1 MSKPRGPIRR
11 KAGERKRAQEER
23 QRAQRPEPA
32 APPSQDAASAEPTP
46 KPAPTDG
53 KTAPTR
59 AKAPMGRR
67 VFDPG
72 GDRRGP
78 SPRPAS
84 GPGARAV
91 GRGSSG
97 PPKGGGRRDRTPEAT
112 APAPPPT
119 PQASARA
126 KAKLVEQEEAREL
139 AKDKGIPLVHAL
151 RVVRGEATLN
161 DVLKALMRK
170 ERAQRL
176 VERDGLDP
184 GLAGQVA
191 SGHLSRERALLIQ
204 RIRQHRSHRIDRD
217 VVKVA
222 EIDELS
228 VAIRA
233 FDEHWI
239 AGRVLEAR
247 TYEFDFR
254 PDGPEGAVMPVIT
267 LQKHNIKC
275 VCPSDRLAQ
284 VRDAE
289 SVDEE
294 AKARGL
300 AGTADRGERVRPS
313 DERMMELLESKAPIV
328 CLLRDGDRYD
338 GTIRSFGRWDLDLD
352 IGEDTV
358 ITVLFHALHPET
370 PWLEDAAPSEGGE
383 TPETPA
389 EG

>member
-1 MSKPRGPIRR
+1 M
-11 KAGERKRAQEER
+11 E
-23 QRAQRPEPA
+23 
-32 APPSQDAASAEPTP
+32 
-46 KPAPTDG
+46 
-53 KTAPTR
+53 
-59 AKAPMGRR
+59 
-67 VFDPG
+67 
-72 GDRRGP
+72 
-78 SPRPAS
+78 
-84 GPGARAV
+84 
-91 GRGSSG
+91 
-97 PPKGGGRRDRTPEAT
+97 
-112 APAPPPT
+112 APAPSPA
-119 PQASARA
+119 ASARA
-126 KAKLVEQEEAREL
+126 KAKLVEQEQAREL

-151 RVVRGEATLN
+151 RVVRGETTLN

-176 VERDGLDP
+176 VEKDGLDP

-217 VVKVA
+217 VIKVA

-233 FDEHWI
+233 FAEHWI

-275 VCPSDRLAQ
+275 VCAGEHLAQ

-289 SVDEE
+289 TIDEE
-294 AKARGL
+294 ARASGL

-313 DERMMELLESKAPIV
+313 DEHMMGLLESKAQIV
-328 CLLRDGDRYD
+328 CLLRDGDRYE
-338 GTIRSFGRWDLDLD
+338 GTIRSFGRWDLDLQ
-352 IGEDTV
+352 ISEDVV
-358 ITVLFHALHPET
+358 ITVMFHALHPNT
-370 PWLEDAAPSEGGE
+370 PWLVDAEGAEAPEGG
-383 TPETPA
+383 
-389 EG
+389 

>member
-1 MSKPRGPIRR
+1 MRVEAP
-11 KAGERKRAQEER
+11 
-23 QRAQRPEPA
+23 
-32 APPSQDAASAEPTP
+32 APPSQDGGAAEPTSP
-46 KPAPTDG
+46 PAGAGTSP
-53 KTAPTR
+53 PTR
-59 AKAPMGRR
+59 AKAPIGRR

-72 GDRRGP
+72 GDRSGP
-78 SPRPAS
+78 SPRPGAA
-84 GPGARAV
+84 PAARAA
-91 GRGSSG
+91 GRGAAA
-97 PPKGGGRRDRTPEAT
+97 PVKGARRDRTPPPVE
-112 APAPPPT
+112 APAPSPA
-119 PQASARA
+119 ASARA
-126 KAKLVEQEEAREL
+126 KAKLVEQEQAREL

-151 RVVRGEATLN
+151 RVVRGETTLN

-176 VERDGLDP
+176 VEKDGLDP

-217 VVKVA
+217 VIKVA

-233 FDEHWI
+233 FAEHWI

-275 VCPSDRLAQ
+275 VCAGEHLAQ

-289 SVDEE
+289 TIDEE
-294 AKARGL
+294 ARASGL

-313 DERMMELLESKAPIV
+313 DEHMMGLLESKAQIV
-328 CLLRDGDRYD
+328 CLLRDGDRYE
-338 GTIRSFGRWDLDLD
+338 GTIRSFGRWDLDLQ
-352 IGEDTV
+352 ISEDVV
-358 ITVLFHALHPET
+358 ITVMFHALHPNT
-370 PWLEDAAPSEGGE
+370 PWLVDAEGAEAPEGG
-383 TPETPA
+383 
-389 EG
+389 